1 MEMERGVRTLKIN
14 IYGLET
20 ALWKLLSECCPSA
33 CTLIGEGIYDELN
46 EVARVDI
53 SSAGV
58 SEEEALKEIGRV
70 LVDEMGVSKR
80 FEISRSGDTISIEVE
95 DCILMDVEDELIR
108 DGIKPF
114 VCPYMNLTA
123 YIMRKRLKMKTKIS
137 GIEVDP
143 ENRQCHLKFEM
154 LK

>member
-1 MEMERGVRTLKIN
+1 MERGVHTLKII
-14 IYGLET
+14 IYGLER
-20 ALWKLLSECCPSA
+20 ALWKLLGESCLAA

-123 YIMRKRLKMKTKIS
+123 YIMRKRLKMKTKIT

>member
-1 MEMERGVRTLKIN
+1 MEGGVRTLKVI
-14 IYGLET
+14 IYGLER
-20 ALWKLLSECCPSA
+20 ALWKLLGESCLAA

-46 EVARVDI
+46 EVASVDV
-53 SSAGV
+53 SSV

-70 LVDEMGVSKR
+70 LVDEMGVSKK

-95 DCILMDVEDELIR
+95 DCILMDVEDKLIR

-123 YIMRKRLKMKTKIS
+123 YIMRKRLKMKTKIT